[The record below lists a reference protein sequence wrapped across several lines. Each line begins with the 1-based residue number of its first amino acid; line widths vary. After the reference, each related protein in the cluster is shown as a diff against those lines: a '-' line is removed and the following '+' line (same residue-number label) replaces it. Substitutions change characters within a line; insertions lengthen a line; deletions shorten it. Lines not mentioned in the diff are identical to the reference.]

1 LKLSKY
7 RQNLAAKVSN
17 LEDMPG
23 KGRKK
28 SPTLCMEASN
38 SSVATC
44 SNVTCPTCS
53 EFVRDATAE
62 NEGQEALFCEGT
74 CQCWYHRL
82 CVGVGQARFQKL
94 TESTEPFLCPTC
106 TSENQQKA
114 IEELR
119 GNVQALTTEILELK
133 AAMAGLQK
141 LSNSTAADRPTETG
155 GGGSGETTAKTVG
168 VGKLPW
174 NVVASKGPKKG
185 KGKYPARNA
194 NTPHVPKDNGLVLP
208 FLPVNWGLMTHP
220 PLDFHHRIQ
229 SQVRKWY
236 CLVFVVYGVQ

>member
-1 LKLSKY
+1 MTTAAWRPKKEKIRTPRRPRPSVLGSRTRNIREKAAACGRRETKIVVYSPENE
-7 RQNLAAKVSN
+7 NLD
-17 LEDMPG
+17 DMPG
-23 KGRKK
+23 KSRKK
-28 SPTLCMEASN
+28 APTLCMEASN

-82 CVGVGQARFQKL
+82 CVGVGQVRFQKL
-94 TESTEPFLCPTC
+94 TESSEPFLCPTC

-114 IEELR
+114 TEELR

-155 GGGSGETTAKTVG
+155 GGGI
-168 VGKLPW
+168 
-174 NVVASKGPKKG
+174 VVKQLQKQLEWVS
-185 KGKYPARNA
+185 
-194 NTPHVPKDNGLVLP
+194 
-208 FLPVNWGLMTHP
+208 
-220 PLDFHHRIQ
+220 
-229 SQVRKWY
+229 
-236 CLVFVVYGVQ
+236 CLGML

>member
-1 LKLSKY
+1 MKIGRYYNYLLPLRLVLHSLL
-7 RQNLAAKVSN
+7 RAKPYCTEN
-17 LEDMPG
+17 MPG

-28 SPTLCMEASN
+28 APTLCTEASN

-44 SNVTCPTCS
+44 SSVTCPTCS

-62 NEGQEALFCEGT
+62 REGQEALFCEGT

-155 GGGSGETTAKTVG
+155 GGGSGETTAKQLEWV
-168 VGKLPW
+168 
-174 NVVASKGPKKG
+174 S
-185 KGKYPARNA
+185 
-194 NTPHVPKDNGLVLP
+194 
-208 FLPVNWGLMTHP
+208 
-220 PLDFHHRIQ
+220 
-229 SQVRKWY
+229 
-236 CLVFVVYGVQ
+236 CLGM

>member
-1 LKLSKY
+1 
-7 RQNLAAKVSN
+7 
-17 LEDMPG
+17 
-23 KGRKK
+23 
-28 SPTLCMEASN
+28 
-38 SSVATC
+38 
-44 SNVTCPTCS
+44 
-53 EFVRDATAE
+53 
-62 NEGQEALFCEGT
+62 
-74 CQCWYHRL
+74 
-82 CVGVGQARFQKL
+82 VGQARFQKL

-141 LSNSTAADRPTETG
+141 LSNSTAADLPTETG

-194 NTPHVPKDNGLVLP
+194 NTPHVPKDNRPGSSIPPCQLGNNDSSPQDTVPSTKVVLP
-208 FLPVNWGLMTHP
+208 GVRRIWGTMRACSVPTVTKSITH
-220 PLDFHHRIQ
+220 LTNLGGKLK
-229 SQVRKWY
+229 VKRKYKTNDAGKTTRWW
-236 CLVFVVYGVQ
+236 FVVHAQEGLLKQLEEQMTCCCTSQ

>member
-1 LKLSKY
+1 
-7 RQNLAAKVSN
+7 
-17 LEDMPG
+17 
-23 KGRKK
+23 
-28 SPTLCMEASN
+28 
-38 SSVATC
+38 
-44 SNVTCPTCS
+44 
-53 EFVRDATAE
+53 
-62 NEGQEALFCEGT
+62 
-74 CQCWYHRL
+74 
-82 CVGVGQARFQKL
+82 
-94 TESTEPFLCPTC
+94 
-106 TSENQQKA
+106 
-114 IEELR
+114 
-119 GNVQALTTEILELK
+119 VQALTTEILELK

-141 LSNSTAADRPTETG
+141 LSNSTAANRPTETG